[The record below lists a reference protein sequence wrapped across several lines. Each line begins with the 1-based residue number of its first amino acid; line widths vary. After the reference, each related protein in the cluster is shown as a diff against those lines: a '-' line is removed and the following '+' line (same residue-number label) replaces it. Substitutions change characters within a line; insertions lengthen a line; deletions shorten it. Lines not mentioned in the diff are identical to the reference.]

1 MEAEKEFTPELVWQ
15 IIAELGEQ
23 QKKLGEKQ
31 KESAIAAEQRAAEWE
46 RRNAEYERERK
57 ESAAESAAAAERR
70 AAEWERR
77 NAEYERERKK
87 SNAEWEKRMKELQN
101 NIGGVSASNGAM
113 AEEMIF
119 NSLEQD
125 KTFAGVK
132 FEEVDRNIKLHSRFL
147 DVKGEF
153 DVILKNGDTVAIVES
168 KYKVR
173 SDDIAK
179 LVDKQ
184 VKDFRKL
191 FPMYSNY
198 KIILGIGGM
207 SFEQKAIEDAQN
219 KGVGI
224 IKIVGDKVE
233 FHTEGIKTY

>member
-1 MEAEKEFTPELVWQ
+1 MAEEKEYTPAMVWRLLTE
-15 IIAELGEQ
+15 I
-23 QKKLGEKQ
+23 GEKQ

-46 RRNAEYERERK
+46 KERKERNAEFEKWKK
-57 ESAAESAAAAERR
+57 ETAEAAEKR
-70 AAEWERR
+70 
-77 NAEYERERKK
+77 
-87 SNAEWEKRMKELQN
+87 NAEWEKRNAEFDKRMKELQN

-198 KIILGIGGM
+198 KILLGIGGM

-233 FHTEGIKTY
+233 YHTEGIKTY